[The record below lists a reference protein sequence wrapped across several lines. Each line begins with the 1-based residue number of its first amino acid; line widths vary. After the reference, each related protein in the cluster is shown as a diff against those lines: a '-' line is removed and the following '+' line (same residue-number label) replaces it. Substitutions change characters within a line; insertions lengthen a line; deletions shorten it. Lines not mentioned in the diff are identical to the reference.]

1 MLINK
6 FIEKKLISNLHS
18 VKEHSRK
25 VQYHEKNIFY
35 IRLSFITLSIVVGG
49 LALSYAPFIER
60 MQILGARRIDMKSQ
74 RATAT
79 INIRPARLITIKYD
93 CTLAIKRDS
102 LVRGK
107 DEPAEYPRI
116 HFAESRGSFAI

>member
-1 MLINK
+1 M
-6 FIEKKLISNLHS
+6 
-18 VKEHSRK
+18 
-25 VQYHEKNIFY
+25 
-35 IRLSFITLSIVVGG
+35 LSIVVGG
-49 LALSYAPFIER
+49 LVLSYAPFIER
-60 MQILGARRIDMKSQ
+60 MQILGARRIDTKSQ

-107 DEPAEYPRI
+107 DTGPRNMARGYI
-116 HFAESRGSFAI
+116 SPYAESLCDLSRGWNARTKYKSGEIAFLFEIKIRRVIVSGCISLL